1 MQALM
6 ALSGKLRVLGRG
18 GARHDRLKFGR
29 SENFKSLEEK
39 FDSGWLS
46 LHVLSIP

>member
-1 MQALM
+1 MILAEAL
-6 ALSGKLRVLGRG
+6 GILGRDERRG
-18 GARHDRLKFGR
+18 WGARIIGR
-29 SENFKSLEEK
+29 NEKCRTLEEK

>member
-1 MQALM
+1 MK
-6 ALSGKLRVLGRG
+6 SGKACPNFG
-18 GARHDRLKFGR
+18 GN
-29 SENFKSLEEK
+29 ENSKSLEEK

>member
-6 ALSGKLRVLGRG
+6 TLSGNLRVLGRAG
-18 GARHDRLKFGR
+18 VRRGRVKFGR
-29 SENFKSLEEK
+29 SENTKSLKEK

>member
-1 MQALM
+1 MI
-6 ALSGKLRVLGRG
+6 
-18 GARHDRLKFGR
+18 FGL
-29 SENFKSLEEK
+29 SENRKSLEEK